1 MEGVKSRSRNYEQKG
16 VVNLATD
23 NYADIKQ
30 IIMTDKTNIATKLA
44 DLKLFQNTLIDC
56 GQKLMTATEDKTIR
70 ERLEKMLD
78 SDRENLKHI
87 DKAISQFG
95 NTVQPRDITQKH
107 AEAVTKMMDGSEL
120 TTYDKFFQFELL
132 KHQQTM
138 TGLVIHKAAQSLDED
153 LKKTMEPLNKV
164 NFENRAHQEVLKGVL
179 YFVGTR
185 ELAGTEPDMGIWG
198 SVEQGIAA
206 LKGVAGS
213 VASAVK

>member
-1 MEGVKSRSRNYEQKG
+1 
-16 VVNLATD
+16 
-23 NYADIKQ
+23 
-30 IIMTDKTNIATKLA
+30 MTDKTNLSTKLA
-44 DLKLFQNTLIDC
+44 DFKLIQNVLIDC

-78 SDRENLKHI
+78 SDRENLNYI
-87 DKAISQFG
+87 DKAINQFG

-107 AEAVTKMMDGSEL
+107 AEAVTKMMEGSEL

-138 TGLVIHKAAQSLDED
+138 TGLVIHKVAQSLDDD
-153 LKKTMEPLNKV
+153 LQDAMESLNKV
-164 NFENRAHQEVLKGVL
+164 NFENRGHQEILKGVL

-185 ELAGTEPDMGIWG
+185 ELAGQEPDMGIWA

-206 LKGVAGS
+206 LKGAASS